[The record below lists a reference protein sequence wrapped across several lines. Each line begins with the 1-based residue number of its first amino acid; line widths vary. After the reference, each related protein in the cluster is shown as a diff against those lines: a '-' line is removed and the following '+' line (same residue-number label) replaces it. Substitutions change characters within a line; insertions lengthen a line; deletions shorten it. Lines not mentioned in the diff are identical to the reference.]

1 MAIDSVSALSPIT
14 AYGQRAQASRP
25 AETPQESQLAEN
37 ARGTAL
43 TSAARAAQTSA
54 PGTSQAENAPGTSQ
68 TENAPGTSQIQAS
81 TAQRN
86 GSPGNT
92 PRPELSGP
100 ETGGNW
106 NWAVAQPGV
115 SASPS
120 ETEGS
125 IQSASTQ
132 IAKAYGSGQTSSADI
147 RNASEAYRNEA
158 SARDQAAQ
166 QQQGGG
172 TRTLDIF
179 A

>member
-1 MAIDSVSALSPIT
+1 MQP
-14 AYGQRAQASRP
+14 AQA
-25 AETPQESQLAEN
+25 AQETQQ
-37 ARGTAL
+37 
-43 TSAARAAQTSA
+43 TSMAQAQVRAPSTAQTM
-54 PGTSQAENAPGTSQ
+54 QANAPGTAQ
-68 TENAPGTSQIQAS
+68 TPANAPS
-81 TAQRN
+81 TAQMMQTASA
-86 GSPGNT
+86 GAAPQAAL
-92 PRPELSGP
+92 EGP
-100 ETGGNW
+100 ETMGNW

-115 SASPS
+115 NASPS

-132 IAKAYGSGQTSSADI
+132 IAQAYGSGTTSPADI

-172 TRTLDIF
+172 TRTLDVF

>member
-1 MAIDSVSALSPIT
+1 MQPSMV
-14 AYGQRAQASRP
+14 Q
-25 AETPQESQLAEN
+25 
-37 ARGTAL
+37 
-43 TSAARAAQTSA
+43 
-54 PGTSQAENAPGTSQ
+54 
-68 TENAPGTSQIQAS
+68 QAS
-81 TAQRN
+81 TAR
-86 GSPGNT
+86 SAPGGAA
-92 PRPELSGP
+92 PRMELGGP
-100 ETGGNW
+100 ETMGSW

-132 IAKAYGSGQTSSADI
+132 IAQAYGSGQTSPADI
-147 RNASEAYRNEA
+147 RNASEAYRNQS

-166 QQQGGG
+166 QQQGNG

>member
-1 MAIDSVSALSPIT
+1 MQTSQPQRNAPAGT
-14 AYGQRAQASRP
+14 APQAS
-25 AETPQESQLAEN
+25 L
-37 ARGTAL
+37 G
-43 TSAARAAQTSA
+43 
-54 PGTSQAENAPGTSQ
+54 
-68 TENAPGTSQIQAS
+68 
-81 TAQRN
+81 
-86 GSPGNT
+86 
-92 PRPELSGP
+92 GP
-100 ETGGNW
+100 ETMGNW

-115 SASPS
+115 NAAPG

-125 IQSASTQ
+125 IQSASSQ
-132 IAKAYGSGQTSSADI
+132 IAQAYGSGQTTPTDI

>member
-1 MAIDSVSALSPIT
+1 MQANVAQRSASN
-14 AYGQRAQASRP
+14 G
-25 AETPQESQLAEN
+25 
-37 ARGTAL
+37 
-43 TSAARAAQTSA
+43 SA
-54 PGTSQAENAPGTSQ
+54 PRA
-68 TENAPGTSQIQAS
+68 
-81 TAQRN
+81 
-86 GSPGNT
+86 
-92 PRPELSGP
+92 ELSGP
-100 ETGGNW
+100 EASGNW

-132 IAKAYGSGQTSSADI
+132 IAQAYGSGQTSAADI
-147 RNASEAYRNEA
+147 RNASEAYRYEA
-158 SARDQAAQ
+158 GARDQAAQ

>member
-1 MAIDSVSALSPIT
+1 MQTASAGAAP
-14 AYGQRAQASRP
+14 QA
-25 AETPQESQLAEN
+25 
-37 ARGTAL
+37 AL
-43 TSAARAAQTSA
+43 
-54 PGTSQAENAPGTSQ
+54 E
-68 TENAPGTSQIQAS
+68 
-81 TAQRN
+81 
-86 GSPGNT
+86 
-92 PRPELSGP
+92 GP
-100 ETGGNW
+100 ETMGNW

-115 SASPS
+115 NASPS

-132 IAKAYGSGQTSSADI
+132 IAQAYGSGTTSPADI

-172 TRTLDIF
+172 TRALDVF